1 MADQQQAHSEADC
14 MFLQRDSIFSVFRL
28 CICSI
33 KHRSLMLIPVCT
45 SMVTTGPQ

>member
-14 MFLQRDSIFSVFRL
+14 MFLRRDSIFSVFRL